1 MNKTKQFLFKEN
13 ELYEVLVSEKEN
25 IMEMTKRVRKII
37 NEKQMVDQDLNELIE
52 MLENLFFDDSVILVA
67 KCTPNKK

>member
-1 MNKTKQFLFKEN
+1 MNKTKQFLLKEN
-13 ELYEVLVSEKEN
+13 ELYEVLVNEKEN

-37 NEKQMVDQDLNELIE
+37 DEGQMDDQDLNELVE
-52 MLENLFFDDSVILVA
+52 MLENLFFNDSVMLVE